1 MLTLNIKTAAF
12 YGKIENI
19 EKIINFQFEL
29 LMIILKCCAHVM
41 LELYLLVIVGSQG
54 GGKGISYS
62 LGILH
67 HNRVGGDFIKLS
79 ACHSSLNIEIGKV
92 ERLINFM
99 DILCLSVYFEDGR
112 NLKLYLLC
120 RVSSINS
127 LVSMP
132 RPAIHTTG
140 NMIDLNK

>member
-1 MLTLNIKTAAF
+1 
-12 YGKIENI
+12 
-19 EKIINFQFEL
+19 
-29 LMIILKCCAHVM
+29 MIILKGCAHVM
-41 LELYLLVIVGSQG
+41 LELYLLVIVGSRG
-54 GGKGISYS
+54 EGKGISYS

-112 NLKLYLLC
+112 NLKIYLLC
-120 RVSSINS
+120 KVSSINS

-132 RPAIHTTG
+132 SPAIHTTG
-140 NMIDLNK
+140 NMSDLNKEIKKWLISSISLIAGSR

>member
-1 MLTLNIKTAAF
+1 M
-12 YGKIENI
+12 GKLRILRA
-19 EKIINFQFEL
+19 KKINFQFQSTVDDNFERL
-29 LMIILKCCAHVM
+29 CSCHVGIIFISHCWKSGGREREYLIHWG
-41 LELYLLVIVGSQG
+41 LYTITGL
-54 GGKGISYS
+54 
-62 LGILH
+62 
-67 HNRVGGDFIKLS
+67 GGDFIKLS
-79 ACHSSLNIEIGKV
+79 ACHSSLNIEIGKL

>member
-1 MLTLNIKTAAF
+1 MLLSVS
-12 YGKIENI
+12 IE
-19 EKIINFQFEL
+19 QQL
-29 LMIILKCCAHVM
+29 LIILKGCAHVM
-41 LELYLLVIVGSQG
+41 LELYLLVIVGSRG
-54 GGKGISYS
+54 EGKGISYS

-120 RVSSINS
+120 KVSSINS

-132 RPAIHTTG
+132 SPAIHTPG
-140 NMIDLNK
+140 NMIDLN